1 MKLHYR
7 YSVKVIN
14 PNRKSSFAVQ
24 KLQATR
30 KFTSVAEIR
39 EELSAFLKSDI
50 KEVGYIEPDHGAKGK
65 LHYLQTTEDLEEMY
79 GCYIGKRVDILL
91 WCYSII
97 DGNASTTCGERHF
110 SRKRPLQKDG
120 EETPKQASTFTF

>member
-1 MKLHYR
+1 MCGIIIAHGDGILSYVVQFGKHNCVSISPVRLHYR

-30 KFTSVAEIR
+30 TFTSVAEIR

-50 KEVGYIEPDHGAKGK
+50 KEVGYIETGHGAKGK
-65 LHYLQTTEDLEEMY
+65 LHYLQITEDLEETY
-79 GCYIGKRVDILL
+79 GCYIGKHVDILL
-91 WCYSII
+91 WC
-97 DGNASTTCGERHF
+97 
-110 SRKRPLQKDG
+110 
-120 EETPKQASTFTF
+120 